1 MLVELFLKR
10 FLIESCRNLV
20 LQKLRIDVPNKLF
33 DLQTTQVGE
42 VLRALN
48 TNPTE
53 AEVKRL
59 VQDQKADGRISFE
72 TFLPI
77 LQAVSSK
84 KLTDTVEDFIGNILF
99 YVKLLLHYK
108 NLDQFHEKSFTLSQK
123 FPPNY
128 KKV

>member
-84 KLTDTVEDFIGNILF
+84 KLTDTVEDFIGNIIFFLREI
-99 YVKLLLHYK
+99 V
-108 NLDQFHEKSFTLSQK
+108 ETL
-123 FPPNY
+123 
-128 KKV
+128 

>member
-1 MLVELFLKR
+1 M
-10 FLIESCRNLV
+10 NLV
-20 LQKLRIDVPNKLF
+20 LQIDVPNELF

-123 FPPNY
+123 FPSNHN
-128 KKV
+128 KVW